1 MYVEAGNDVAFPP
14 GDYVSPG
21 LRRIKPD
28 ACFPFMAIRDRD
40 AITWPYYRKWVP
52 HNFRSDRR
60 SPDVGF
66 VSRDEAHVLYNSA
79 LLCLN
84 VPALEIGCWMGW
96 SACHLALA
104 GLTLDVIDPLLSHPD
119 IDRSVRTSFISA
131 GVLQRVRLISGD
143 SPAAMMRLHE
153 ATSRRWGFIFVDGD
167 HNRPGPLN
175 DAIAVHQVA
184 ADDAMVL
191 FHDLN
196 SPEVAEGLDYLRDHE
211 WNTMIYQTAQIM
223 GVAWRGTIEPL
234 QHTPDPAVEWSLP
247 DHLSGYRVSTGL
259 KAKRGNFRRNV

>member
-1 MYVEAGNDVAFPP
+1 VYVESGNDVEFPP

-21 LRRIKPD
+21 LRCIKPD
-28 ACFPFMAIRDRD
+28 ACFPFMAIRDRGE
-40 AITWPYYRKWVP
+40 ITWPYYRKWVA

-79 LLCLN
+79 LLCQN

-104 GLTLDVIDPLLSHPD
+104 GLTLDVVDPLLSHPD
-119 IDRSVRTSFISA
+119 IDRSVRTSLVSA
-131 GVLQRVRLISGD
+131 GVLQHVHLIPEG
-143 SPAAMMRLHE
+143 SPAAVMRLHQ
-153 ATSRRWGFIFVDGD
+153 AASRRWGFIFVDGNHD
-167 HNRPGPLN
+167 RPGPLN
-175 DAIAVHQVA
+175 DAIAVNQVA
-184 ADDAMVL
+184 ADDALVL

-196 SPEVAEGLDYLRDHE
+196 SPEVAEGLDYLRDHD
-211 WNTMIYQTAQIM
+211 WNTMIYQTVQIM
-223 GVAWRGTIEPL
+223 AVAWRGAIEPL

-247 DHLSGYRVSTGL
+247 DHLTGYRVSTGPE
-259 KAKRGNFRRNV
+259 AKRRNRRRNV